1 MFDDQLIIHNLIIS
15 PIIRWLTSANRRWNK
30 KNPLIGI
37 ILSLILLIVVCIL
50 QNIRTSRNFYQ
61 ILGISGN
68 STKSDISSAYRR
80 LALKY
85 HPDKNPDP
93 QAKEIYA
100 KIRLAHEV
108 LSNDISRNWYRRFG
122 TFENNIDRSPGP
134 DGDPGFLNY
143 PMHLM
148 LIPLFSTAI
157 PFCLAIIM
165 TYNQEFLKE
174 ILVGFIFWVCSC
186 NILIRFSRD
195 EDKFLWWVPFF
206 GDFLPFEKI
215 RVLEGL
221 YITIMNC
228 YQLVFPVFIE
238 KYNNNEI
245 AEFSQSLLRKKLRLM
260 FHLEDIYE
268 FITKKLDINY
278 NRKSSKK
285 DKSKNTEAKKEKPKI
300 VIPNTFKLDVQENI
314 RNVISQTEKEYNHL
328 LKNYLEMSKPWTDYT
343 DSIISLIQENL
354 DLEDGK
360 SFISL
365 STILFCAFWFYKFYS
380 AFM

>member
-15 PIIRWLTSANRRWNK
+15 PIIRWLTSTNRRWNK
-30 KNPLIGI
+30 KNPLTGI
-37 ILSLILLIVVCIL
+37 LLSLILLIIVCIL

-68 STKSDISSAYRR
+68 STKPDISSAYRR

-122 TFENNIDRSPGP
+122 TFENNIDRSLGP
-134 DGDPGFLNY
+134 DEDPGFLNY

-165 TYNQEFLKE
+165 TYNQDFLKE

-228 YQLVFPVFIE
+228 CQLIFPVFIE
-238 KYNNNEI
+238 KYNNHEI
-245 AEFSQSLLRKKLRLM
+245 AEFFQSLLRKKLRLM
-260 FHLEDIYE
+260 FYLEDIYE

-278 NRKSSKK
+278 NKKSFKK
-285 DKSKNTEAKKEKPKI
+285 DKCKNIETKKEKPKI
-300 VIPNTFKLDVQENI
+300 VIPNTFKLDVQKNI

-328 LKNYLEMSKPWTDYT
+328 LINYSEMFKPWTDYT
-343 DSIISLIQENL
+343 DSIISLMQENL
-354 DLEDGK
+354 DLEDSK

-380 AFM
+380 AFI